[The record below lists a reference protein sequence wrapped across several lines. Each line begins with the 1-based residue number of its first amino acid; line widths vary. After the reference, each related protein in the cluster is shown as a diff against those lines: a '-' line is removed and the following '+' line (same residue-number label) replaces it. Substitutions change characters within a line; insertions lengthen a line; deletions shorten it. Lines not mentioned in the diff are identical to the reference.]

1 MRAVRFHEFGDPD
14 VLMLEEAP
22 EPHAGAGQV
31 RIRVQA
37 AGVNPADAKLRS
49 GILHDTMPAKFPAIF
64 PSIPGI
70 DGAGV
75 VDEVG
80 EGVTGVSLGDRVFG
94 LAAADGTTAEFA
106 VLSAWARIP
115 STWSFEQAAA
125 AALVAQTATIALD
138 VLGELEG
145 KTILVDGAAGGVGST
160 VVEFALARGATV
172 IGTASPARHE
182 FLRSLGAEPTT
193 YGAGLA
199 GRVASLSV
207 NNVHGALDMVGA
219 GSLAELVAIVGDS
232 SRVVTIADPNA
243 PALGVAFV
251 GGNANASANLAA
263 AAELGEKGSYSP
275 RVSAVFPIEQTAS
288 AHREIQTGHTQGKIV
303 VTVP

>member
-1 MRAVRFHEFGDPD
+1 MRAVRFHEFGDPN

-22 EPHAGAGQV
+22 EPHAGAAQV

-49 GILHDTMPAKFPAIF
+49 GILHDTMPSKFPAIF

-94 LAAADGTTAEFA
+94 LAAAHGTTAEFA

-138 VLGELEG
+138 VLGELAG

-199 GRVASLSV
+199 RRVASLSV
-207 NNVHGALDMVGA
+207 NKVHGALDMVGA

-263 AAELGEKGSYSP
+263 AAELGEKGSYTP

-303 VTVP
+303 VKVP